1 MIIALHISIA
11 LNLITLVLI
20 FWSIKQ
26 YQMNNDLHEVELN
39 HMHRG
44 MNAMM
49 DDFINYQVKTDRKIA
64 ELEKQLEIKNTNL
77 VRRLDKNKKEL
88 PNVIRNVIGHIEF
101 ARPLDKK

>member
-1 MIIALHISIA
+1 MAIIGIILGVIA
-11 LNLITLVLI
+11 LVLI

-26 YQMNNDLHEVELN
+26 HQMNNDLHEGELN

-49 DDFINYQVKTDRKIA
+49 DDFNNYQVKTDRKIN
-64 ELEKQLEIKNTNL
+64 ELEKQLEIKSSNIN
-77 VRRLDKNKKEL
+77 RRIDKGEKEL
-88 PNVIRNVIGHIEF
+88 PNIIRNVVGHIEF